1 MRGADLIYIDQHP
14 LGLQLTLIEGHVDL
28 SQFTI
33 LSTEVIEREQ
43 FRILGGIIGASH
55 FLAFETEGRRFT
67 EVFACV
73 PAEGEHKVYHAP
85 IREIPDIVHI
95 TVGGLFCYTFEC
107 YMVPWQVGETQRD
120 RMVSG
125 SPESD
130 MPLFTEKK
138 LRYVF
143 PHLGTDGLGDTLAET
158 IVTLRLFP
166 MGIRAETLHAYPNHE
181 SMVFTRSFFERISMR

>member
-1 MRGADLIYIDQHP
+1 MRGADLVYTDQHP
-14 LGLQLTLIEGHVDL
+14 LGLQLTLMEGYVDL

-33 LSTEVIEREQ
+33 LSTEVIEREE
-43 FRILGGIIGASH
+43 FRITGGIIGASH
-55 FLAFETEGRRFT
+55 FLAFEMEGRRFT

-125 SPESD
+125 SPEPD

-138 LRYVF
+138 LRYEF
-143 PHLGTDGLGDTLAET
+143 PHVGRDALRAKLAET
-158 IVTLRLFP
+158 ILTLRANQK
-166 MGIRAETLHAYPNHE
+166 GVRAETLHTYPNHE
-181 SMVFTRSFFERISMR
+181 SMVFTHSFFERTSI